1 MAKLVGRVVTLNLT
15 HGQLKVEDQLGNEF
29 TFKVPPV
36 ELIGIE
42 EGDKVRLDFLGT
54 KVKVVTK
61 IDSFRN

>member
-15 HGQLKVEDQLGNEF
+15 HGQLKVEDLLGNEF
-29 TFKVPPV
+29 TFKVPPL

-42 EGDKVRLDFLGT
+42 EGDKVKLDFLGT